1 MKYRTEKDGIGE
13 IKIPAEAYYGINTI
27 RSKNNFDITKR
38 GIPRQMIKAL
48 AYVKKAAAKANYDS
62 DLLTKDV
69 SEAIMLLPSEPF
81 QSLQPQSSSSEYGS
95 SYCYQ
100 TLR

>member
-38 GIPRQMIKAL
+38 GIPRQMI
-48 AYVKKAAAKANYDS
+48 
-62 DLLTKDV
+62 
-69 SEAIMLLPSEPF
+69 
-81 QSLQPQSSSSEYGS
+81 
-95 SYCYQ
+95 
-100 TLR
+100 